1 VSVKIRMKRF
11 GRRHR
16 PFYRICAMDTRSAR
30 DSQSIEQLGFYDP
43 LEKNDDKAIKVNTE
57 RVMYWLSVGAQ
68 PSSTVKSLLKKRGID
83 AVPGKPK
90 LIEG

>member
-1 VSVKIRMKRF
+1 MSVKIRMKRF

>member
-1 VSVKIRMKRF
+1 MSVKIRMKRF

-43 LEKNDDKAIKVNTE
+43 LEENDDKAIKVNTE
-57 RVMYWLSVGAQ
+57 RVMYWRGVGAQ